1 MYGIRRPAR
10 HEHRFP
16 SMIARAAPCHIG
28 VTACVTS
35 SRMMIPVLAAGAFCV
50 VTTTIQVAST
60 VIAIIR
66 CKPPATRIDTPAHA
80 PAVSLV
86 RPVCGLENYVE
97 ETLASGFALDYPH
110 YEIVFC
116 VASAQDPVVPMVK
129 RLMAAH
135 PGVPARLLVGSEK
148 ISDNPK
154 LNNVYK
160 GWRAAAH
167 AWIVLADSNVFM
179 PPDYIQRLV
188 SAWRP
193 DTGLVCSPPVGCR
206 PDGLWAEVECAFLNT
221 YQARFQYTADT
232 IGLGFAQGKSM
243 LWRRSILEDAGGIRA
258 LASELAEDAAATK
271 IVRRADLRVRLV
283 DAPFEQPL
291 GYRSPAEVWRRQV
304 RWARLRRT
312 SFKAYFM
319 PEILAG
325 GAWPLAAAAFAAA
338 QSDSDLSLAVVPA
351 LAAVWY
357 GSEAILAW
365 AAGWHLSARSPLAW
379 LLRDLLLPAIW
390 FNGWLGS
397 AFVWRGNQMRP
408 VESFS
413 SKL

>member
-1 MYGIRRPAR
+1 
-10 HEHRFP
+10 
-16 SMIARAAPCHIG
+16 
-28 VTACVTS
+28 
-35 SRMMIPVLAAGAFCV
+35 
-50 VTTTIQVAST
+50 
-60 VIAIIR
+60 
-66 CKPPATRIDTPAHA
+66 
-80 PAVSLV
+80 
-86 RPVCGLENYVE
+86 VE
-97 ETLASGFALDYPH
+97 ATLASGFALDYPC

-116 VASAQDPVVPMVK
+116 VAFAHDPVVPTIK

-135 PGVPARLLVGSEK
+135 PRVPARLLVGNEK

-167 AWIVLADSNVFM
+167 DWIVLADSNVFM
-179 PPDYIQRLV
+179 PPDYIQRLIG
-188 SAWRP
+188 AWRP
-193 DTGLVCSPPVGCR
+193 DSGLICSPPIGGS
-206 PDGLWAEVECAFLNT
+206 PDGFWAELECAFLNT
-221 YQARFQYTADT
+221 YQARFQYGADT

-243 LWRRSILEDAGGIRA
+243 LWQRCLLEDAGGIRA

-271 IVRRADLRVRLV
+271 VVRGAGLRVRLV

-291 GYRSPAEVWRRQV
+291 GHRSAGEVWRRQV

-312 SFKAYFM
+312 SFKIYFM

-338 QSDSDLSLAVVPA
+338 QSDLSFAGVPA
-351 LAAVWY
+351 LAALWY
-357 GSEAILAW
+357 GCEAILAW
-365 AAGWHLSARSPLAW
+365 TAGWHLSVRSPLAW
-379 LLRDLLLPAIW
+379 VLRDLLLPAIW
-390 FNGWLGS
+390 FNGWCGRT
-397 AFVWRGNQMRP
+397 FVWRGNEMRP

>member
-1 MYGIRRPAR
+1 
-10 HEHRFP
+10 
-16 SMIARAAPCHIG
+16 
-28 VTACVTS
+28 
-35 SRMMIPVLAAGAFCV
+35 MMISILAAEAFCI
-50 VTTTIQVAST
+50 VTTTIHLAST
-60 VIAIIR
+60 LVAVMR
-66 CKPPATRIDTPAHA
+66 CRSPAAHLRPPAHA

-86 RPVCGLENYVE
+86 RPVCGIENNVE
-97 ETLASGFALDYPH
+97 ETLASGFALDYPR

-116 VASAQDPVVPMVK
+116 VASAQDPVVPAVR

-135 PGVPARLLVGSEK
+135 PGVPARLLVGNEK
-148 ISDNPK
+148 ISQNPK
-154 LNNVYK
+154 LDNVYK

-167 AWIVLADSNVFM
+167 DWVVLADSNVFM
-179 PPDYIQRLV
+179 PPDYIQRLI

-206 PDGLWAEVECAFLNT
+206 PAGFWAELECAFLNT

-232 IGLGFAQGKSM
+232 LGIGFAQGKSM
-243 LWRRSILEDAGGIRA
+243 LWKRDILERAGGIRA

-271 IVRRADLRVRLV
+271 VVRRAGLRVRLV

-291 GYRSPAEVWRRQV
+291 GYRSATEVWRRQV

-312 SFKAYFM
+312 SFKACFM

-338 QSDSDLSLAVVPA
+338 QSDLPLAGVPA

-365 AAGWHLSARSPLAW
+365 AAGWHLTVRSPLAW
-379 LLRDLLLPAIW
+379 ALRDLLLPAIW

-408 VESFS
+408 VESRGAA
-413 SKL
+413 

>member
-1 MYGIRRPAR
+1 
-10 HEHRFP
+10 
-16 SMIARAAPCHIG
+16 
-28 VTACVTS
+28 
-35 SRMMIPVLAAGAFCV
+35 MMIPILAAEAFCI
-50 VTTTIQVAST
+50 VTTAIQVASS

-66 CKPPATRIDTPAHA
+66 CKAPTTRLRADVEA

-97 ETLASGFALDYPH
+97 ATLASAFALDYPH

-116 VASAQDPVVPMVK
+116 VASAQDPVVPMVR
-129 RLMAAH
+129 RLMATH
-135 PGVPARLLVGSEK
+135 PGVPARLLVGNEK

-167 AWIVLADSNVFM
+167 DWIVLADSNVFM
-179 PPDYIQRLV
+179 PPDYIQRLTA
-188 SAWRP
+188 AWRP

-206 PDGLWAEVECAFLNT
+206 PEGFWAELECAFLNT
-221 YQARFQYTADT
+221 YQARFQYTADAL
-232 IGLGFAQGKSM
+232 GMGFAQGKSM
-243 LWRRSILEDAGGIRA
+243 LWRRSMLAQAGGIRA
-258 LASELAEDAAATK
+258 LASELAEDAASTK
-271 IVRRADLRVRLV
+271 VVRRAGLRVRLV
-283 DAPFEQPL
+283 DSPFEQPL
-291 GYRSPAEVWRRQV
+291 GHRSAAEVWRRQV

-312 SFKAYFM
+312 SFKIYFM

-338 QSDSDLSLAVVPA
+338 QSDLSLASVPA
-351 LAAVWY
+351 LAVVWY

-365 AAGWHLSARSPLAW
+365 AAGWHLTISSPLAW
-379 LLRDLLLPAIW
+379 VLRDLLLPAIW

-408 VESFS
+408 VESRGAV
-413 SKL
+413 

>member
-1 MYGIRRPAR
+1 
-10 HEHRFP
+10 
-16 SMIARAAPCHIG
+16 
-28 VTACVTS
+28 
-35 SRMMIPVLAAGAFCV
+35 MIPILAAEAFCV
-50 VTTTIQVAST
+50 VTTAIHLAST
-60 VIAIIR
+60 LIAVIR
-66 CKPPATRIDTPAHA
+66 CKSPAIRQRAPARA

-86 RPVCGLENYVE
+86 RPVCGMENYVE
-97 ETLASGFALDYPH
+97 ETLASAFELDYPR

-116 VASAQDPVVPMVK
+116 VASAQDPVVPTVR

-135 PGVPARLLVGSEK
+135 PAVPARLLVGNEK

-154 LNNVYK
+154 LNNIYK

-167 AWIVLADSNVFM
+167 DWVVLADSNVFM
-179 PPDYIQRLV
+179 PPDYIQRLI

-193 DTGLVCSPPVGCR
+193 GSGLVCSPPVGCR
-206 PDGLWAEVECAFLNT
+206 PAGFWAELECAFLNT
-221 YQARFQYTADT
+221 YQARFQYTADSL
-232 IGLGFAQGKSM
+232 GMGFAQGKSM
-243 LWRRSILEDAGGIRA
+243 LWRRDILERAGGIRA

-271 IVRRADLRVRLV
+271 VVRRAGLRVRLV

-291 GYRSPAEVWRRQV
+291 GYRKPAEMWRRQV

-325 GAWPLAAAAFAAA
+325 GAWPLAAVAFAVA
-338 QSDSDLSLAVVPA
+338 QSELPLASVPA
-351 LAAVWY
+351 LAVVWY
-357 GSEAILAW
+357 GSEAVLAW
-365 AAGWHLSARSPLAW
+365 AAGWHLTVRSPLAW
-379 LLRDLLLPAIW
+379 ALRDLLLPAIW

-408 VESFS
+408 VESS
-413 SKL
+413 GTV

>member
-1 MYGIRRPAR
+1 
-10 HEHRFP
+10 
-16 SMIARAAPCHIG
+16 
-28 VTACVTS
+28 
-35 SRMMIPVLAAGAFCV
+35 MMISILAAEAFCIV
-50 VTTTIQVAST
+50 ATAIQVASAI
-60 VIAIIR
+60 VAIIR
-66 CKPPATRIDTPAHA
+66 CRSPAAPMPASAHT

-86 RPVCGLENYVE
+86 RPVCGIENYVE
-97 ETLASGFALDYPH
+97 ETLASGFALDYPR

-116 VASAQDPVVPMVK
+116 VASAQDPVVPTVR

-135 PGVPARLLVGSEK
+135 PGVPARLLVGNEK

-167 AWIVLADSNVFM
+167 DWILLADSNVFM
-179 PPDYIQRLV
+179 PPDYIQRLLA
-188 SAWRP
+188 AWRP
-193 DTGLVCSPPVGCR
+193 DTGLICSPPVGCR
-206 PDGLWAEVECAFLNT
+206 PAGFWAELECAFLNT

-232 IGLGFAQGKSM
+232 LGLGFAQGKSM
-243 LWRRSILEDAGGIRA
+243 LWRRAILERAGGIRA

-271 IVRRADLRVRLV
+271 VVRRAGLRARLA

-291 GYRSPAEVWRRQV
+291 GYRSAAEVWRRQV

-325 GAWPLAAAAFAAA
+325 GAWPLLAAAFAVA
-338 QSDSDLSLAVVPA
+338 QSDLPLASVPA

-408 VESFS
+408 VESS
-413 SKL
+413 GTV